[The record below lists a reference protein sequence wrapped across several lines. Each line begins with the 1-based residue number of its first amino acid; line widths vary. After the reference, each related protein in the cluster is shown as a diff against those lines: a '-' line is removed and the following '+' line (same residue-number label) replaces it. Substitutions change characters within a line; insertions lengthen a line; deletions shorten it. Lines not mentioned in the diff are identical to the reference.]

1 MANKTIYAAAII
13 VTLLDGRETT
23 IPCHRHGDAYE
34 ILGALGV
41 ERKKHLDKQG
51 FLVSEVDDNDRFN
64 TKYYFVNRVEGKKIA
79 LENGQFKG
87 EDRYYDELFSED
99 LW

>member
-1 MANKTIYAAAII
+1 MKNICSAAVI
-13 VTLLDGRETT
+13 VTLEDRREIT

-34 ILGALGV
+34 ILHALGI

-51 FLVSEVDDNDRFN
+51 FLVSEVDDDDRFN

-79 LENGQFKG
+79 VENGQFNG
-87 EDRYYDELFSED
+87 EDKHYAELFSED

>member
-13 VTLLDGRETT
+13 ITLLNGREIT
-23 IPCHRHGDAYE
+23 IPCYRHSDAYE

-41 ERKKHLDKQG
+41 ERKKRLDRQG
-51 FLVSEVDDNDRFN
+51 FLVSEVDDDDRFN
-64 TKYYFVNRVEGKKIA
+64 TKYYFVNRAEGKKIA

-87 EDRYYDELFSED
+87 KDKHYAELFSED